1 MPIDKNVLEM
11 AKQECKGTASEEDV
25 EWLQKPEN
33 RFTWCQALITALS
46 DCDSQVAFH
55 KNRIDLM
62 AKDVELGMLA
72 ASEYFEE
79 KQKFS
84 DWVRKSMRYRNGV
97 SQRLSEVRALLGND
111 PRIKHVEEIEKL
123 TKAIIAHRRAS
134 IENQYAAEAHD
145 YKLWATVIQD

>member
-11 AKQECKGTASEEDV
+11 AKQECKGTAPEKDV
-25 EWLQKPEN
+25 EWLQRPEN
-33 RFTWCQALITALS
+33 RFAWCQALITALS

-62 AKDVELGMLA
+62 AKDVELGMLSA
-72 ASEYFEE
+72 AEYFEE

-97 SQRLSEVRALLGND
+97 SQRLSEVRSLLGDD
-111 PRIKHVEEIEKL
+111 PRINHVEEIEKL

-134 IENQYAAEAHD
+134 IENQYTAEAHD